1 MVVNEPE
8 ARQAYEAAL
17 RAYGISYEVA
27 QSFRELLR
35 MTIDGAYNG
44 LLIDLLTLIRSS
56 KEEKTI
62 AYDCINF
69 YPTLRLKWD
78 SRLKCISFSPLEQ
91 GVAPGTEGALAYFME
106 RRCKSFSARSLRR
119 FNRKDSYLSLILSG
133 ENGAAAGL
141 KTFTVNISQGGAFVH
156 TTDPHRKGDRV
167 SLTVPDL
174 SLGSV
179 EAVVCWSI
187 PWGGCRSIPGIGV
200 MFDGLS
206 DEQGAWLQQVSAG

>member
-17 RAYGISYEVA
+17 RRAGISYDVA
-27 QSFRELLR
+27 ESFRDLLR

-44 LLIDLLTLIRSS
+44 LLIDLFTLIRSS
-56 KEEKTI
+56 KEEKNI

-78 SRLKCISFSPLEQ
+78 SRVQSISFSPLER
-91 GVAPGTEGALAYFME
+91 GVAPGTEGALTYFME
-106 RRCKSFSARSLRR
+106 SRCKSFSARSLRR
-119 FNRKDSYLSLILSG
+119 FNRKDSYLSLVLAGAS
-133 ENGAAAGL
+133 GAAAGV

-156 TTDPHRKGDRV
+156 TTEPHRKDDRV
-167 SLTVPDL
+167 SFSVPDL
-174 SLGSV
+174 AVGSV

-206 DEQGAWLQQVSAG
+206 EEQVTWLRQISAG